1 LTGAFPPPR
10 TSGSVGSDEITL
22 RKDPHVSE
30 QSTVALITGGN
41 RGLGRS
47 TAQHLAARGVDVVI
61 TYRSNAAEAD
71 AAVSALTAHGR
82 RAAALRL
89 DVGQIGSFDAFAEDL
104 RRVLAERWG
113 RTDLDFLVNN
123 AGIGSYAPFADTT
136 EKDFDELLNVH
147 FKGVFF
153 LTQKLL
159 PLIVDGGRIVNLS
172 TGLTRFVGAPTAA
185 YASMKGAIEVL
196 TRYLA
201 QELGGRGITVNAVA
215 PGPTGTDFGGGGLR
229 DDEQMRARLAANT
242 ALGRVGE
249 PDDIG
254 GAIASLLTGE
264 NSWITGQRIEGSGGT
279 RL

>member
-1 LTGAFPPPR
+1 MTEQPR
-10 TSGSVGSDEITL
+10 I
-22 RKDPHVSE
+22 
-30 QSTVALITGGN
+30 ALITGGN

-47 TAQHLAARGVDVVI
+47 TAEHLAAHGVDAVI
-61 TYRSNAAEAD
+61 TYRSNAAEAEQVVD
-71 AAVSALTAHGR
+71 RLAERGRTAAAV
-82 RAAALRL
+82 RL
-89 DVGQIGSFDAFAEDL
+89 DVGDIASFDAFADDL
-104 RRVLAERWG
+104 RRLLAEQWQ
-113 RTDLDFLVNN
+113 RTDVDFLVNN
-123 AGIGSYAPFADTT
+123 AGIGSYVPFAEVT
-136 EKDFDELLNVH
+136 EKEFDELLNVH

-172 TGLTRFVGAPTAA
+172 TGLTRFVGGPTSA
-185 YASMKGAIEVL
+185 YASMKGAVEVL

-201 QELGGRGITVNAVA
+201 AELGPRRITVNAVA

-229 DDEQMRARLAANT
+229 DDEETRARLAAVT

-254 GAIASLLTGE
+254 GAIATLLTGQ
-264 NSWITGQRIEGSGGT
+264 NSWITGQRIEVSGGT

>member
-1 LTGAFPPPR
+1 MTEQP
-10 TSGSVGSDEITL
+10 EI
-22 RKDPHVSE
+22 
-30 QSTVALITGGN
+30 ALITGGN

-47 TAQHLAARGVDVVI
+47 TAEHLAAHGVDVVI
-61 TYRSNAAEAD
+61 TYRSNGAEAD
-71 AAVSALTAHGR
+71 QVVDALTERGRTAAAVQ
-82 RAAALRL
+82 L
-89 DVGQIGSFDAFAEDL
+89 DVGHVAGFDAFSDDL
-104 RRVLAERWG
+104 RRLLDERWG
-113 RTDLDFLVNN
+113 RTDFDILVNN

-147 FKGVFF
+147 FKGVYF

-172 TGLTRFVGAPTAA
+172 TGLTRFVGAPTSA
-185 YASMKGAIEVL
+185 YAAMKGAVEVL

-201 QELGGRGITVNAVA
+201 QELGPRGITVNAVA
-215 PGPTGTDFGGGGLR
+215 PGPTATDFGGGGLR
-229 DDEQMRARLAANT
+229 DNEQMRGALAANT

-254 GAIASLLTGE
+254 GAIASLLTGD
-264 NSWITGQRIEGSGGT
+264 NRWITGQRIEVSGGT